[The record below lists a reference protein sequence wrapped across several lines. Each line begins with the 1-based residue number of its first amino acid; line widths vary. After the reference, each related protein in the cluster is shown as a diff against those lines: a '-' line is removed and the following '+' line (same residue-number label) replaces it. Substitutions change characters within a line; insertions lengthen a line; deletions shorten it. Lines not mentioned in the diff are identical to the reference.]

1 MIRILASIV
10 LLSCVS
16 AQAQELDVP
25 DGAQQTAKRSS
36 TLDSYAV
43 PKAAFTDGGVKT
55 HVMEG
60 PVVREAWRLNG
71 LSATTLQ
78 LVVPLRDQLVAAG
91 YDVQLDCNE
100 AACGGFDFR
109 FGVEVLPAP
118 NMVVNLRDYHFLSA
132 VKGPKDA
139 PVSAITVL
147 VSRTDTSA
155 FIQIIRVG
163 QSKPATAKA
172 ITAPADQTEITLPVA
187 EVDLIGALKATG
199 HVVLHDLA
207 FQTGSSRLG
216 TGPFETLDAL
226 AQFLKANTGL
236 RVALVGHTDAV
247 GSLDSNIALSKA
259 RAKSVAE
266 VLIRDHGIP
275 SKQVEAE
282 GMGYLAPVASNLARQ
297 GREANRRVEVVL
309 LSDGSSD
316 E

>member
-1 MIRILASIV
+1 
-10 LLSCVS
+10 
-16 AQAQELDVP
+16 
-25 DGAQQTAKRSS
+25 
-36 TLDSYAV
+36 
-43 PKAAFTDGGVKT
+43 
-55 HVMEG
+55 
-60 PVVREAWRLNG
+60 
-71 LSATTLQ
+71 
-78 LVVPLRDQLVAAG
+78 
-91 YDVQLDCNE
+91 
-100 AACGGFDFR
+100 
-109 FGVEVLPAP
+109 
-118 NMVVNLRDYHFLSA
+118 MVVNLRDYHFLSA

>member
-1 MIRILASIV
+1 MMRILAAIV
-10 LLSCVS
+10 LLSCAS
-16 AQAQELDVP
+16 AQAQELDMP

-43 PKAAFTDGGVKT
+43 PIGVLAEGRVPA
-55 HVMEG
+55 HAMEG

-71 LSATTLQ
+71 VSATTLQ
-78 LVVPLRDQLVAAG
+78 LVVRLRNQLLAAG
-91 YDVQLDCNE
+91 YDVPLNCNE

-132 VKGPKDA
+132 LRGPKDA

-155 FIQIIRVG
+155 FVQIIRVG
-163 QSKPATAKA
+163 QSKPATTTP
-172 ITAPADQTEITLPVA
+172 ITVPEDQTEITLPVA
-187 EVDLIGALKATG
+187 EGDVIGTLKATG

-216 TGPFETLDAL
+216 VGPFDTLDAL
-226 AQFLKANTGL
+226 AQFLKENTGL

-247 GSLDSNIALSKA
+247 GSLGSNIALSKA
-259 RAKSVAE
+259 RARSVAQ
-266 VLIRDHGIP
+266 VLIRDHDIP
-275 SKQVEAE
+275 QRQIEAE
-282 GMGYLAPVASNLARQ
+282 GMGYLAPVASNLAQQ

-309 LSDGSSD
+309 LSDDALD